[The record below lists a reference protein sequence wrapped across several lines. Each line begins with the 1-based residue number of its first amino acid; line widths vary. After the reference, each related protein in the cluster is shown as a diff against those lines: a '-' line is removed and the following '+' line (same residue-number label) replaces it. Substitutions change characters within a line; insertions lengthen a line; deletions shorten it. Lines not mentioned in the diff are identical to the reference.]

1 MVHLDL
7 ITASPC
13 YTTKRETE
21 TETDTETDRQRQTQR
36 ERDRATETHPE
47 TDKDRNRVEGGRETE
62 TETTQRAR
70 RGERQTDRQTDRK
83 RERESYLHSLQS
95 QERLAAVLNQVS
107 RVGYELAEMITKG
120 CGYDLVDVSLVAFHQ
135 RLYCLH
141 AR

>member
-1 MVHLDL
+1 MDL

-21 TETDTETDRQRQTQR
+21 TETDTETDRQRQTHRERQSDRDTPRDRQRQKQSRGR
-36 ERDRATETHPE
+36 ERDRDNTESE
-47 TDKDRNRVEGGRETE
+47 TGRE
-62 TETTQRAR
+62 R
-70 RGERQTDRQTDRK
+70 DRQTE